1 MRKNHLLSLLVHLS
15 VVQAVMVVMVMA
27 SANKGLPAVVTL
39 KNWTASTVIVVIPSN
54 PNGNPEE
61 LQPKEWIVYNTGNI
75 ESSMFTLANRGDGF
89 VITITLFAGQILALI
104 DNAKDLVDGILVDSQ
119 GHRISTLFE
128 NLWRWLQ
135 CKVAPT
141 AYVICIYSCKKWMQL
156 SIKLLLVSKKTNLV
170 FGWFHNRCTLL
181 RISILYRNAQSTH
194 TLAHY
199 AYKEKLSRA
208 CLCVWTGLQTEIFTF
223 VQILN

>member
-1 MRKNHLLSLLVHLS
+1 MTANVHRKFAVIMRKNHLLLLLVHLS
-15 VVQAVMVVMVMA
+15 VVQAVMVVMAMA
-27 SANKGLPAVVTL
+27 SANKGLPAEVTL

-61 LQPKEWIVYNTGNI
+61 LQPREWIVYNTGDI

-128 NLWRWLQ
+128 NL
-135 CKVAPT
+135 
-141 AYVICIYSCKKWMQL
+141 
-156 SIKLLLVSKKTNLV
+156 
-170 FGWFHNRCTLL
+170 
-181 RISILYRNAQSTH
+181 
-194 TLAHY
+194 
-199 AYKEKLSRA
+199 
-208 CLCVWTGLQTEIFTF
+208 
-223 VQILN
+223 

>member
-1 MRKNHLLSLLVHLS
+1 MMRLWRRVHLICTM
-15 VVQAVMVVMVMA
+15 AVMVVMVMA

-119 GHRISTLFE
+119 GLRISTLFE
-128 NLWRWLQ
+128 NL
-135 CKVAPT
+135 
-141 AYVICIYSCKKWMQL
+141 
-156 SIKLLLVSKKTNLV
+156 
-170 FGWFHNRCTLL
+170 
-181 RISILYRNAQSTH
+181 
-194 TLAHY
+194 
-199 AYKEKLSRA
+199 
-208 CLCVWTGLQTEIFTF
+208 
-223 VQILN
+223 